1 MTVQNLLRR
10 DLLRDFEHLLEN
22 RPFNFNGIASL
33 VWPIADDGAWTGP
46 KADWENNH
54 SKKYFDHVRHK
65 RVVVTA
71 GGNCGMYA
79 RLYAQMFEHVYV
91 FEPDPLNFHCLVVNN
106 QLNNVYKLQ
115 AAVGDK
121 NGRIRVRRGPD
132 VNCGTHTVE
141 SHPEAAIPL
150 MTIDSLD
157 LDVCDLIQLDIE
169 GYEIHALRGAIDT
182 IRRHQPVVICENAGH
197 SSDVQHFMAAEG
209 YAIVDH
215 SSADTIYVYRPDDPA

>member
-1 MTVQNLLRR
+1 MRSY
-10 DLLRDFEHLLEN
+10 EHLLAK
-22 RPFNFNGIASL
+22 RPFNLNGIPDL

-46 KADWENNH
+46 KEDWEHNH
-54 SKKYFDHVRHK
+54 SKKYFEHVREK

-79 RLYAQMFEHVYV
+79 RLYAQMFEKVYV

-106 QLNNVYKLQ
+106 QLDNVYKLQ
-115 AAVGDK
+115 AAVGDS

-141 SHPEAAIPL
+141 PHPEADVP
-150 MTIDSLD
+150 MFTIDSLN

-169 GYEIHALRGAIDT
+169 GFEIHALKGAIET
-182 IRRHQPVVICENAGH
+182 IRRHHPVVICENAGH
-197 SSDVQHFMAAEG
+197 ASEVQEFLTSEDYMA
-209 YAIVDH
+209 VNH
-215 SSADTIYVYRPDDPA
+215 SCADTIYVYRPDATA